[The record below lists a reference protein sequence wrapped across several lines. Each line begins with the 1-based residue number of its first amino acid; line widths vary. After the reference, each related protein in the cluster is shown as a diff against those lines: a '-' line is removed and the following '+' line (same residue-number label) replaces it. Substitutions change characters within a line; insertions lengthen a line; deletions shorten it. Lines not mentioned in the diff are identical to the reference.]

1 MKNLHFILSCF
12 LLLSSCFY
20 ISAQTGTLKGT
31 VTNGKTKE
39 TIIGA
44 SVILQSDTKVGTITD
59 FNGNY
64 ELKLPVG
71 KQNIVFSFTGMESDT
86 LTLNIKENQLTT
98 FTIELNDA
106 AQELGLTVV
115 SAGKFEQNYGEVTVS
130 MEIIKPD
137 LIENKNTKSVQTA
150 LEQAPGVVILDS
162 EPQIRGG
169 SGFNF
174 GVGTRV
180 GVYVDDLPIS
190 IGDVGKPEWS
200 FIPVENIEQIEVIK
214 GASSVLYGSS
224 ALNGIINIRTAYPK
238 NEPVTKVN
246 IFTGMYSTPAN
257 KEAKWWDGIAN
268 FSGMNFFHSRKIGQ
282 IDFVIGGNALYDH
295 NYIGPPNI
303 DTYLNCPTC
312 PNLTRTTENFSKY
325 QNYEI
330 SKNDVADK
338 KARLNFNFRYR
349 IKKIEGLSVGLNGNF
364 MMSHTNFS
372 LVWDNTGSGMY
383 SAYPGTMTVQDMF
396 LFTLDPYITYFTK
409 KGYRNSFRTRI
420 NHTDN
425 NNGNNQSNRSTV
437 YFGDYQFQRSWQS
450 LDGLTMTAG
459 LTGSY
464 VDSWSQLY
472 TANADSNGLNNS
484 KNAAGYM
491 QLDKKF
497 WKDIVNFSGGVRYE
511 FFQINEQEFVTK
523 PVIRGGLSLKAAK
536 ETYFRTSY
544 GQGYRFPTI
553 AEKYIQTSA
562 GGLGVFPNQ
571 SLKPETSW
579 NFEMGIKQGF
589 KIGKFFGYFDLAG
602 FWQEYQNAMEYVF
615 AQWKPQLGLSSNG
628 FRFMNTANIQVRGVD
643 ISIIGRG
650 EFTKNFGMNVLAGY
664 TYTNPKNL
672 QPNYEFGRDSSDT
685 DHNPLNGIQGNKLT
699 FNTTSIDTTK
709 SMLKYRFRHIAKID
723 VEFYYKKFT
732 LGYSCRYYS
741 YMRNID
747 RTFYAIDNTVL
758 GTGLPAYRGDTYQ
771 ESHYDPST
779 GQVVPDKII
788 IGDNKRGNI
797 VMDMRLSYQ
806 ISPAHKIA
814 IICNNILNR
823 EYTLRP
829 LKIEAPRS
837 ISIQYTLKV

>member
-1 MKNLHFILSCF
+1 MNLKHFISSCFFIFILSAV
-12 LLLSSCFY
+12 SYS
-20 ISAQTGTLKGT
+20 QTGILKGT
-31 VTNGKTKE
+31 VTNGKSKE

-44 SVILQSDTKVGTITD
+44 SVVLQGNPSVGTITD

-64 ELKLPVG
+64 ELKLPIG
-71 KQNIVFSFTGMESDT
+71 KQSVIFTFTGLQSDT
-86 LTLNIKENQLTT
+86 LTLTIKEGQVTT
-98 FTIELNDA
+98 FSVEMDDA

-130 MEIIKPD
+130 MEVIKPN
-137 LIENKNTKSVQTA
+137 LVENKNTKSIQTA
-150 LEQAPGVVILDS
+150 LEQAPGLVILDS

-200 FIPVENIEQIEVIK
+200 FIPVENLEQIEVIK

-238 NEPVTKVN
+238 SQPVTNVN
-246 IFTGMYSTPAN
+246 VFSGVYSTPAT
-257 KEAKWWDGIAN
+257 KEAKWWNGVAN

-282 IDFVIGGNALYDH
+282 LDFVFGGNALYDH
-295 NYIGPPNI
+295 NYIGPPI
-303 DTYLNCPTC
+303 IKTAKDSS
-312 PNLTRTTENFSKY
+312 F
-325 QNYEI
+325 QNYSI
-330 SKNDVADK
+330 SEKDVQDR
-338 KARLNFNFRYR
+338 KARINFNLRYR
-349 IKKIEGLSVGLNGNF
+349 FKKVEGLAVGVNGNF
-364 MMSHTNFS
+364 MLSHTNFS
-372 LVWDNTGSGMY
+372 LVWDSIGSGIY
-383 SAYPGTMTVQDMF
+383 SAFPATMTVQDMF
-396 LFTLDPYITYFTK
+396 LFYIDPYITYYSP
-409 KGYRNSFRTRI
+409 KGYRHSLRTRI
-420 NHTDN
+420 NHTAN
-425 NNGNNQSNRSTV
+425 HNGNNQSNISTV
-437 YFGDYQFQRSWQS
+437 FFGDYQFQRAWQS

-459 LTGSY
+459 ITGSY

-472 TANADSNGLNNS
+472 IANANSNGLNNS

-497 WKDIVNFSGGVRYE
+497 WKDVVNFSGGVRYE

-523 PVIRGGLSLKAAK
+523 PVLRGGLSLKAAK

-571 SLKPETSW
+571 TLKPETSW

-589 KIGKFFGYFDLAG
+589 KIGKFFGYLDLAG

-615 AQWKPQLGLSSNG
+615 AQWKPTPGLSSYG
-628 FRFMNTANIQVRGVD
+628 FRFMNTADIQVRGID

-650 EFTKNFGMNVLAGY
+650 QFTKHFGMNVLAGY
-664 TYTNPKNL
+664 TYTTPKNL
-672 QPNYEFGRDSSDT
+672 QPDFVFGTDSVDTDFSTSGVQGRD
-685 DHNPLNGIQGNKLT
+685 LT
-699 FNTTSIDTTK
+699 FKNTSIDTTNI
-709 SMLKYRFRHIAKID
+709 LKYRFKHIAKID
-723 VEFYYKKFT
+723 VEFFYKKFT
-732 LGYSCRYYS
+732 IGYSCRYYS
-741 YMRNID
+741 YMKNLDRN
-747 RTFYAIDNTVL
+747 FYALDQTAL
-758 GTGLPAYRGDTYQ
+758 GTGLAHYRGDDYQ
-771 ESHYDPST
+771 PSYYDPAT
-779 GQVVPDKII
+779 GKVVPDKIV
-788 IGDNKRGNI
+788 IGDNKHGNI
-797 VMDMRLSYQ
+797 VMDIRLSYQ
-806 ISPAHKIA
+806 ISPSHKIA
-814 IICNNILNR
+814 LISSNFLNR
-823 EYTLRP
+823 EYSLRP

>member
-1 MKNLHFILSCF
+1 MKLNHFISPCF
-12 LLLSSCFY
+12 LLPIFICIIFSFTAN
-20 ISAQTGTLKGT
+20 AQTGILKGT
-31 VTNGKTKE
+31 VSNGKNKE

-44 SVILQSDTKVGTITD
+44 SVILQSDPKIGTITD

-71 KQNIVFSFTGMESDT
+71 KQSVIFTFTGMQADT
-86 LTLNIKENQLTT
+86 LTLTIKEGQVTT
-98 FTIELNDA
+98 FSVEMNDT

-115 SAGKFEQNYGEVTVS
+115 SAGKFEQSLGEVTVS
-130 MEIIKPD
+130 MEVIKPN
-137 LIENKNTKSVQTA
+137 LVENKNTKSIQTA
-150 LEQAPGVVILDS
+150 LEQAPGLVILDS

-200 FIPVENIEQIEVIK
+200 FIPVENLEQIEVIK

-238 NEPVTKVN
+238 SEPVTNVN
-246 IFTGMYSTPAN
+246 VFTGMYSTPAT
-257 KEAKWWDGIAN
+257 KEAKWWDGVAN
-268 FSGMNFFHSRKIGQ
+268 FSGLNFFHSRKIGQ
-282 IDFVIGGNALYDH
+282 FDFVIGGNALYDH
-295 NYIGPPNI
+295 NYIGPPDVNV
-303 DTYLNCPTC
+303 YLNCPTC
-312 PNLTRTTENFSKY
+312 PNLTRTSENFDKY
-325 QNYEI
+325 QSYPI

-338 KARLNFNFRYR
+338 KGRLNFNLRYR
-349 IKKIEGLSVGLNGNF
+349 FKKVEGLSVGVNGNF
-364 MMSHTNFS
+364 MMAHSNFS
-372 LVWDNTGSGMY
+372 LVWDNTGAGMY
-383 SAYPGTMTVQDMF
+383 SAYPGTMTIQDMF
-396 LFTLDPYITYFTK
+396 LFYVDPFITYFTK
-409 KGYRNSFRTRI
+409 KGYRHSLKTRI

-425 NNGNNQSNRSTV
+425 DNGNNQSNRSTV
-437 YFGDYQFQRSWQS
+437 YFGDYQFQRAWKS

-472 TANADSNGLNNS
+472 VASDTNGLNNS
-484 KNAAGYM
+484 KNVAGYM

-497 WKDIVNFSGGVRYE
+497 WKDVINFSGGVRYE

-523 PVIRGGLSLKAAK
+523 PVVRGGISIKAAK

-571 SLKPETSW
+571 TLQPETSW

-589 KIGKFFGYFDLAG
+589 KLGKFFGYIDIAG
-602 FWQEYQNAMEYVF
+602 FWQEYTNAMEYVF

-628 FRFMNTANIQVRGVD
+628 FRFMNTADIQVRGID

-650 EFTKNFGMNVLAGY
+650 QFTKHFGMNVLAGY

-672 QPNYEFGRDSSDT
+672 DPDFEFGTDSVDT
-685 DHNPLNGIQGNKLT
+685 DNSISGIQGNELT
-699 FNTTSIDTTK
+699 FKNTSIDTTNI
-709 SMLKYRFRHIAKID
+709 LKYRFNHIAKID
-723 VEFYYKKFT
+723 VEFFYKKFT

-741 YMRNID
+741 YMKNLDRN
-747 RTFYAIDNTVL
+747 FYALDNTVL
-758 GTGLPAYRGDTYQ
+758 QTGLPQYRGDIYI
-771 ESHYDPST
+771 PSQQ
-779 GQVVPDKII
+779 GVSDKII
-788 IGDNKRGNI
+788 IGDNKHGNI
-797 VMDMRLSYQ
+797 VMDIRLSYQ
-806 ISPAHKIA
+806 ISPSHKIA
-814 IICNNILNR
+814 LISNNFLNR
-823 EYTLRP
+823 EYSLRP
-829 LKIEAPRS
+829 LKIEAPRT
-837 ISIQYTLKV
+837 ISLQYTLKV